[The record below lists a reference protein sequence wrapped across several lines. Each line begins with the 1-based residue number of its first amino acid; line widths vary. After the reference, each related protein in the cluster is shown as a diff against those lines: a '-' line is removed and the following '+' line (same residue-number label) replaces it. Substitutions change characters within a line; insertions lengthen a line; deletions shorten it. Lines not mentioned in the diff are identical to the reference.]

1 MISQYPEAFQKVIL
15 EEGGAQTAPRPPPG
29 TIQISAEED
38 AAIKRVYYLF
48 YHLVNEFR
56 FH

>member
-15 EEGGAQTAPRPPPG
+15 EEGGVGGGQAPPRPPPG

-38 AAIKRVYYLF
+38 AAIKRVNNFLLF
-48 YHLVNEFR
+48 S
-56 FH
+56 